1 MIRQN
6 SSGILI
12 HINRYAFLLIL
23 PLLFGCSSGLINLSD
38 AKRNVNAYYTNG
50 TYEQELAEVLDKAAS
65 QINDIRSE
73 NNSVVIFDLDE
84 TSFNNFEQIKKYD
97 FGFDFNTWENWI
109 QQGAAP
115 PIVPVRNFYNTLK
128 QKGFKTVFLTG
139 RNENQYNAT
148 LKNLKEAGYAGYD
161 TLIVRRTAEMNLPAG
176 EYKLAKRNELT
187 TKGYHIVMNVGDQAS
202 DFYGG
207 TNGIVVR
214 VPNYIY
220 SFP

>member
-1 MIRQN
+1 MIRTYSIRN
-6 SSGILI
+6 NLF
-12 HINRYAFLLIL
+12 FLVLV
-23 PLLFGCSSGLINLSD
+23 LFYGCSNNLINLSD

-50 TYEQELAEVLDKAAS
+50 TYEKELSAVLDKATS
-65 QINDIRSE
+65 QINE
-73 NNSVVIFDLDE
+73 VPFEKNAVVIFDLDE
-84 TSFNNFEQIKKYD
+84 TSFNNFGQIKKYD

-115 PIVPVRNFYNTLK
+115 PIVPVRNFYNALH
-128 QKGFKTVFLTG
+128 QRGFKTIFLTG
-139 RNENQYNAT
+139 RNENQYAAT
-148 LKNLKEAGYAGYD
+148 LKNLKEAGYTGYD
-161 TLIVRRTAEMNLPAG
+161 TLIVRRSSEMNLPAG

-187 TKGYHIVMNVGDQAS
+187 AKGYHIVMNVGDQAS

-207 TNGIVVR
+207 TNGIVVQ